1 LVGKIGRVDNDM
13 GEIGRTEEKGMRS
26 FWKFCIIGF
35 AVASVAACAGLE
47 RQNAAKTQPP
57 SGTGYNAEMS
67 SGYFELTNLEYSE
80 GNYVAS
86 DHFARKAMAAGRGE
100 AVEPD
105 TIESRSGVA
114 KNPAFA
120 AELGAA
126 RQRLMAAKG
135 KGGAKVAPTDM
146 ARAQVMFDCWIH
158 EQDENRQPDDIA
170 ACRNAFNV
178 AMGRVEAAMM
188 PAPVAMPMPGEYLVF
203 FDWNR
208 ADVTPE
214 AASILDSVV
223 AAAKKM
229 GDTRVVATGY
239 TDTSGS
245 ADYNM
250 GLSLRRAE
258 AVKDVLVGEGIPA
271 QNITTIGRGE
281 ADPLVPTG
289 DGVREPQNRRVQ
301 IQFEK

>member
-1 LVGKIGRVDNDM
+1 
-13 GEIGRTEEKGMRS
+13 MRS
-26 FWKFCIIGF
+26 FWKFCVIGV
-35 AVASVAACAGLE
+35 AVASVAACAGVE
-47 RQNAAKTQPP
+47 RQIAAKTQPP

-67 SGYFELTNLEYSE
+67 SGYFELSNLEYRE
-80 GNYVAS
+80 GDYRSS
-86 DHFARKAMAAGRGE
+86 DHFAIKAMAAGRGE

-105 TIESRSGVA
+105 TIESRSGIA

-135 KGGAKVAPTDM
+135 GGGVTAAPNDM
-146 ARAQVMFDCWIH
+146 ARAQVMFDCWIQ
-158 EQDENRQPDDIA
+158 EQEENRQPDDIA
-170 ACRNAFNV
+170 ACRNAFMV

-188 PAPVAMPMPGEYLVF
+188 PAPVVMQMPGEYLVF
-203 FDWNR
+203 FDWNK

-214 AASILDSVV
+214 AASILDNVV

-229 GDTRVVATGY
+229 GDTKVVATGY

-245 ADYNM
+245 AAYNM
-250 GLSLRRAE
+250 GLSERRAE
-258 AVKDVLVGEGIPA
+258 AVKAVLASEGIPA

-281 ADPLVPTG
+281 EDPLVPTG